1 MGLGCLL
8 TLAWALAGCASAPER
23 DTRLKD
29 LLPTDV
35 LLLGEQHDA
44 PAHQARQRA
53 VLSALQ
59 RRGQLAALVIE
70 MAEQGSSTQGLPPG
84 ANETQVRAAL
94 HWPASQAAG
103 WDWAVYGPLVMRA
116 VQAGV
121 PVLGGNLPRAGL
133 RGAMQDGSME
143 TRLKPAAWSAQQAQI
158 REGHCALL
166 PESQVAPMAR
176 AQVARDLAMART
188 VTAAI
193 RSGKVVLLVAGN
205 QHVRRDLGVPQHLGP
220 ELRAKSVLM
229 ASGEPADADGAPAAD
244 QVWHTEALPE
254 RDHCAAFRTR
264 LKQR

>member
-59 RRGQLAALVIE
+59 ERDQLAALVIE
-70 MAEQGSSTQGLPPG
+70 MAERGRSTAGLPRDTR
-84 ANETQVRAAL
+84 ATQVRQAL
-94 HWPASQAAG
+94 HWPTSQAAG
-103 WDWAVYGPLVMRA
+103 WDWTVYGPLVMRA

-121 PVLGGNLPRAGL
+121 PVLGGNWPRAEL
-133 RGAMQDGSME
+133 RRAMQDGAMD
-143 TRLKPAAWSAQQAQI
+143 TRLKPAAWTALQALV

-166 PESQVAPMAR
+166 PESQVVPMAR

-188 VTAAI
+188 VTAAV
-193 RSGKVVLLVAGN
+193 RTGQVVLLVAGN

-220 ELRAKSVLM
+220 EVRAKSVLM